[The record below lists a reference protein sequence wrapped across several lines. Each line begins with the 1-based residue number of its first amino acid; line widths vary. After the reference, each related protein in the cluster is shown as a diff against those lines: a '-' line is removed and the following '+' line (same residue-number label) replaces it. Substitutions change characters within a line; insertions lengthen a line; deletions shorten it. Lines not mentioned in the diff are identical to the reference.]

1 MKFAKYVLSGVC
13 LSVINSGNVWA
24 QYAGED
30 PELVQLKEQIKK
42 LEGQIN
48 EMRETDKQLDV
59 RAQGIEEKLKV
70 QKDEFLETRDSLK
83 TEIDKAKKSSETVL
97 GLQEKVEQ
105 LEGAQA
111 SSNEKIE
118 ALKTNVNSQPNGE
131 EETNK
136 KDIEELTQAVLK
148 LNEKWEEQKELNEQQ
163 NLEAA
168 KNKAEIDKLK
178 KKDNMSSKLS
188 SVGGF
193 LGNLAK
199 GGMELLSS
207 KLSDGNSGSTS
218 EVYASVFK
226 NGMNLIAQHL
236 SPKSIKE
243 KLVNGKPN
251 AEIMKE
257 MNEVEKSDFHDIV
270 QDIQT
275 GKNEKEIQEKLDN
288 LKEKIATRKTEEV
301 ISEVEKSK
309 FQKYA
314 FYGLN
319 VAFNSVNLSET
330 VTKFYELS
338 EGASEAP
345 KAEIVL
351 SGNVSSTDQDAV
363 NAIYDMVSKGATL
376 NDIFDCISFH
386 TEGVPMQVE
395 RKDAPKDSMVN
406 TLLSMA
412 VTEAEQK
419 NKDSDAKNSE
429 EGVVADGMQPGV
441 AQGSVVNANGE
452 VVDEAGQVASVEG
465 TTAGMDEVTG
475 QGAGAEELQPGELG
489 EGNAE
494 KLGEQNFV
502 INDKGEVVAKPGQE
516 SASVEGT
523 TAGMDE
529 VTGQGAG
536 AEELHPGE
544 LGEGNAEELGEQN
557 FVINDKGE
565 VVAKPGQALE
575 SVEGTTAGMDEV
587 TGQGA
592 GAEELQPGELGE
604 VNAEELGEQN
614 SIINDKGGVV
624 AKPGQALES
633 VEGTTAGMDEVTGQG
648 ASAEEL
654 QPGELGEV
662 NAEELG
668 EQNFVINDKGEVVAK
683 PGQESASVDGT
694 TAGMDEVTEQGAAS
708 NKTTNATPIAIN
720 YKEVVPSSY
729 LRDPMSVSE
738 KQKPVAKNG
747 AESPVVQVS
756 MR

>member
-475 QGAGAEELQPGELG
+475 QGAGAEEL
-489 EGNAE
+489 
-494 KLGEQNFV
+494 
-502 INDKGEVVAKPGQE
+502 
-516 SASVEGT
+516 
-523 TAGMDE
+523 
-529 VTGQGAG
+529 
-536 AEELHPGE
+536 HPGE
-544 LGEGNAEELGEQN
+544 LGEG
-557 FVINDKGE
+557 
-565 VVAKPGQALE
+565 
-575 SVEGTTAGMDEV
+575 
-587 TGQGA
+587 
-592 GAEELQPGELGE
+592 
-604 VNAEELGEQN
+604 
-614 SIINDKGGVV
+614 
-624 AKPGQALES
+624 
-633 VEGTTAGMDEVTGQG
+633 
-648 ASAEEL
+648 
-654 QPGELGEV
+654 

>member
-565 VVAKPGQALE
+565 VVAKPGQ
-575 SVEGTTAGMDEV
+575 
-587 TGQGA
+587 
-592 GAEELQPGELGE
+592 
-604 VNAEELGEQN
+604 
-614 SIINDKGGVV
+614 
-624 AKPGQALES
+624 
-633 VEGTTAGMDEVTGQG
+633 
-648 ASAEEL
+648 
-654 QPGELGEV
+654 
-662 NAEELG
+662 
-668 EQNFVINDKGEVVAK
+668 
-683 PGQESASVDGT
+683 ESASVDGT

>member
-1 MKFAKYVLSGVC
+1 
-13 LSVINSGNVWA
+13 
-24 QYAGED
+24 
-30 PELVQLKEQIKK
+30 
-42 LEGQIN
+42 
-48 EMRETDKQLDV
+48 
-59 RAQGIEEKLKV
+59 
-70 QKDEFLETRDSLK
+70 
-83 TEIDKAKKSSETVL
+83 
-97 GLQEKVEQ
+97 
-105 LEGAQA
+105 
-111 SSNEKIE
+111 
-118 ALKTNVNSQPNGE
+118 
-131 EETNK
+131 
-136 KDIEELTQAVLK
+136 
-148 LNEKWEEQKELNEQQ
+148 
-163 NLEAA
+163 
-168 KNKAEIDKLK
+168 
-178 KKDNMSSKLS
+178 
-188 SVGGF
+188 
-193 LGNLAK
+193 
-199 GGMELLSS
+199 
-207 KLSDGNSGSTS
+207 
-218 EVYASVFK
+218 
-226 NGMNLIAQHL
+226 
-236 SPKSIKE
+236 
-243 KLVNGKPN
+243 
-251 AEIMKE
+251 
-257 MNEVEKSDFHDIV
+257 
-270 QDIQT
+270 
-275 GKNEKEIQEKLDN
+275 
-288 LKEKIATRKTEEV
+288 
-301 ISEVEKSK
+301 
-309 FQKYA
+309 
-314 FYGLN
+314 
-319 VAFNSVNLSET
+319 
-330 VTKFYELS
+330 
-338 EGASEAP
+338 
-345 KAEIVL
+345 
-351 SGNVSSTDQDAV
+351 
-363 NAIYDMVSKGATL
+363 
-376 NDIFDCISFH
+376 
-386 TEGVPMQVE
+386 
-395 RKDAPKDSMVN
+395 
-406 TLLSMA
+406 
-412 VTEAEQK
+412 
-419 NKDSDAKNSE
+419 
-429 EGVVADGMQPGV
+429 
-441 AQGSVVNANGE
+441 
-452 VVDEAGQVASVEG
+452 
-465 TTAGMDEVTG
+465 MDEVTG
-475 QGAGAEELQPGELG
+475 QGAGAEELHPGELG

-494 KLGEQNFV
+494 ELGEQNFV

-565 VVAKPGQALE
+565 VVAKPGQESA